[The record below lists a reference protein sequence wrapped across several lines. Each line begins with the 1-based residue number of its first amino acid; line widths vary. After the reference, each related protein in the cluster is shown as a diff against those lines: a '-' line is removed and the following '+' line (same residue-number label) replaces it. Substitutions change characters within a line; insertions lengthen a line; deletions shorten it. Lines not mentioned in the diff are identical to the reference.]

1 MVSVKQLHESLNRL
15 YEDVNNNNL
24 IINIRRPLLNED
36 IEINWPEV
44 IFSKSEVE
52 SAAYKALTDSG
63 LSEEVIESID
73 LDYDTL
79 VVHFDMYDAEWL
91 LDEIQNDGGLY
102 NVFLSIFNSYKLELE
117 DLDESLTEAVNHEN
131 DEVNDVI
138 RRNIG
143 KRLKDISPE
152 DRELLAN
159 NGVSISGGKDNRT
172 YSIKDNRSMTFD
184 KNGKTKEY
192 STHGLRK
199 PSIPDVNNP
208 DFDLKGWLSPNEKE
222 LKRLHGAKY
231 KPLDHYKM
239 LKSYADDAEKR
250 GRRYRKDLEAQA
262 QNLILDNDDYYPRVD
277 YESRDRAIRGDYEWA
292 DRLNNKA
299 KKVASDAKDRSKYY
313 KNESLNES
321 VVTINSEKY
330 PEFIDAIGDIQ
341 NWIEDY
347 EIDLQDVLYD
357 VFNHPS
363 ESKFGDFIINLRNEY
378 RDEE

>member
-1 MVSVKQLHESLNRL
+1 MLSIKDLNESLDRK
-15 YEDVNNNNL
+15 Y
-24 IINIRRPLLNED
+24 
-36 IEINWPEV
+36 
-44 IFSKSEVE
+44 
-52 SAAYKALTDSG
+52 Y
-63 LSEEVIESID
+63 
-73 LDYDTL
+73 
-79 VVHFDMYDAEWL
+79 
-91 LDEIQNDGGLY
+91 
-102 NVFLSIFNSYKLELE
+102 
-117 DLDESLTEAVNHEN
+117 LTEAVNHEN

-184 KNGKTKEY
+184 KNGRTKEY

-199 PSIPDVNNP
+199 PSLPDINNP

-222 LKRLHGAKY
+222 LKRLHGAQY

-262 QNLILDNDDYYPRVD
+262 QNSILDNDDYYPRID

-299 KKVASDAKDRSKYY
+299 KKVASDAKSRSKYY

-321 VVTINSEKY
+321 VVTFNSSAKY
-330 PEFIDAIGDIQ
+330 SEFIDAIGDIQ

-347 EIDLQDVLYD
+347 VIDLQDVLYD
-357 VFNHPS
+357 VFNHSPGS
-363 ESKFGDFIINLRNEY
+363 NFGDFIINLRNEY
-378 RDEE
+378 KDEE